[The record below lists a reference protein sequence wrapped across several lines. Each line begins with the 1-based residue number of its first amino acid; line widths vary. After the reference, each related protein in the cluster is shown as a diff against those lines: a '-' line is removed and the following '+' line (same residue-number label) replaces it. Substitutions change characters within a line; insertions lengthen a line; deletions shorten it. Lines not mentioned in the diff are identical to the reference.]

1 MVRYFRNDAPPA
13 KRDPRRQLE
22 ASLTRL
28 VTEYPPA
35 KLRPTGGLFHGPVS
49 VAYTFLVLQ
58 QLYPDLEIEGHHLGT
73 WSAAY
78 LDYAQK
84 NFQSYPGPRAG
95 QCGVMDDVMC
105 LLAIGAAS
113 SKEASMARDLCEY
126 SAEVL
131 DPESENEWLY
141 GRAGYLYLLR
151 LVKASFADN
160 KEILQ
165 LITDTQEDVIDAVM
179 ESPRP
184 WKWHGKAYV
193 GAVHGAF
200 GIITQVVLTDPQ
212 KYAAKLEMEL
222 AVLLTYQ
229 YDSGNFP
236 SSIPP
241 ERDRLVQICH
251 GAPGVIVSLLSIK
264 EYFPSLKE
272 KIDRAIA
279 KGRECIL
286 ERGLLT
292 KEPCLCHGTSSSS
305 TSHHHTVRTD
315 HSTGIS
321 GNALALADADF
332 EHFLTYTTGH
342 EIKSMEKDGLL
353 EPSNA
358 PESLFGGEAGRAW
371 TWAVADK
378 GLAKRVLGYNDL

>member
-292 KEPCLCHGTSSSS
+292 KEPCLCHGMLHTNS
-305 TSHHHTVRTD
+305 SHHHHTTATD
-315 HSTGIS
+315 SFHRHIRQRPSPRRRRLR
-321 GNALALADADF
+321 ALPHLHHRPRDQIHGEGRSSRALQRP
-332 EHFLTYTTGH
+332 GV
-342 EIKSMEKDGLL
+342 SVWWR
-353 EPSNA
+353 
-358 PESLFGGEAGRAW
+358 GGQGMD
-371 TWAVADK
+371 V
-378 GLAKRVLGYNDL
+378 GGGG